1 MIEKN
6 EDISTYV
13 YSEDELT
20 ADEIASV
27 NEYWNKVKLKNP
39 KLVELLDKST
49 PEIKKSH
56 TN

>member
-1 MIEKN
+1 MQEKIK
-6 EDISTYV
+6 DISTYV

-20 ADEIASV
+20 PEEILEA

-49 PEIKKSH
+49 IEVKKPH
-56 TN
+56 